1 MDIQEENSVKEKSL
15 LQNEQDLNKLSCEDD
30 IADI

>member
-1 MDIQEENSVKEKSL
+1 MDIQEENSIKEKSL
-15 LQNEQDLNKLSCEDD
+15 HQNEQDLNKLSCEDD